1 MVEMGCQWSLQSQR
15 LEEEKEETVREEVR
29 RQVEV
34 LD

>member
-1 MVEMGCQWSLQSQR
+1 MMVEMGCQWSLQSQR
-15 LEEEKEETVREEVR
+15 LEEGESARDEVR

>member
-1 MVEMGCQWSLQSQR
+1 MMVEMGCQWSLQSQR
-15 LEEEKEETVREEVR
+15 LEEEEESSRDEVK